1 MPTKQ
6 RLARTTKIARE
17 SRGTF
22 ANRNRTTWFT
32 VPLLLF
38 HEFLWPKLFVDAELD
53 RLLVLARRRMSAT
66 ASTTRA
72 APTTLPKASS
82 IVLALNF
89 PPFPGSECKFRHSEL
104 GQPGHEDD
112 SSLV

>member
-32 VPLLLF
+32 VLPLLFPEL
-38 HEFLWPKLFVDAELD
+38 LWPKLFVDAELD
-53 RLLVLARRRMSAT
+53 RLLVLARRPMSAT
-66 ASTTRA
+66 AATTRA
-72 APTTLPKASS
+72 APTTLPKSLQHRHRFELSAVSKFGMQVS
-82 IVLALNF
+82 TFGVGAT
-89 PPFPGSECKFRHSEL
+89 PP
-104 GQPGHEDD
+104 
-112 SSLV
+112 